1 MFITSTK
8 LQYKPKSFFHCTLPL
23 GKIRRKSFVV
33 NHLTLRTRTC
43 VSEVSVEKFRNSMV
57 IYEIYETF
65 PFRNFL
71 RIRYDS
77 MADQTKILKE
87 GKILD
92 LSYNAIIFKPGVHQP
107 QTGIHLVSKNC
118 FCADVCMCVCVSE

>member
-1 MFITSTK
+1 
-8 LQYKPKSFFHCTLPL
+8 
-23 GKIRRKSFVV
+23 
-33 NHLTLRTRTC
+33 
-43 VSEVSVEKFRNSMV
+43 MV
-57 IYEIYETF
+57 IYETF

-92 LSYNAIIFKPGVHQP
+92 LSYNAIIFKPGVHRP
-107 QTGIHLVSKNC
+107 QTGVHLVS
-118 FCADVCMCVCVSE
+118 